1 MGKFSIE
8 DILGSSDSN
17 SEKYAFNPEKIDS
30 FFRHAA
36 LMTLLKAKAKTL
48 LADLPRVER
57 VVYND
62 CAENANSPLAMS
74 KCLLKLIKI
83 RDYGAE
89 NRLLPSSRHFFGP
102 NNDEISPNVYGYPRE
117 TSTEEYL
124 SLFGQWKRVVTNIA
138 YSFMPFKSWP
148 KHIPT
153 EQLTANRRTLN
164 ESITDKNSSKEGYHR
179 PSYAIYPS
187 PSMPSTRNNSTYY
200 SLLRRKLLLKSYG
213 EKDVSFIRRK
223 KSIPER
229 KILRN
234 FDNMKKLQRYISMAN
249 RYNSYMKRT
258 TEHNVK
264 FLKSL
269 PSFSGSMFEVRDK
282 STIFAQSLADKI
294 EQIFRQFHFQKFSI
308 LSPRM
313 FSIFPSHSKHQNG
326 EDAKSRIMSPELFSF
341 HNNSGFLPLPQLFGL
356 TSMDEKESL
365 EWIDLIL
372 EMSGTGRSIQKLLD
386 KHIDEINMLEHNLY
400 PAILKMERRDRKWER
415 MKRSLTPSQKTTLR
429 EQSYVFLNTGQQRLI
444 YGVTDNGMT
453 YGNEIDKE
461 KHLEKEIESLASLEY
476 VLQRLPRSANNNSNG
491 TIAKDTIVGGEG
503 AEPSHIGGES
513 PDTEHGSIPQIV
525 ALTPWALEN
534 RFGGVI
540 LEGIFLSPHAFAA
553 EIISP
558 ELLTLHV
565 LSPRAFIAA
574 ILSPLALGAKILSP
588 AAFRAEIL
596 SPEALSAYILTPEAF
611 ITEIL
616 SPCVLETR
624 IVSPK
629 AMVLQVL
636 SPVAGG
642 PRIASPESGGV
653 IVLSPNILSPRINST
668 ESYIVEVLSPHIL
681 GGEHHSH
688 ENERTEFGGLVR
700 ILGPPGAH
708 ESHHHHDT
716 HESHDH
722 NSHDSHNHESHGSHD
737 SHAGHEQKSPTSN
750 NQDSHTSNEDH
761 GTSGSLNIHPMI

>member
-1 MGKFSIE
+1 MGNFSIE
-8 DILGSSDSN
+8 EISGSSESN
-17 SEKYAFNPEKIDS
+17 SEKYAFNPVKIDS

-48 LADLPRVER
+48 LLDLPQVER

-62 CAENANSPLAMS
+62 CAVNASSPMAMS

-83 RDYGAE
+83 RDYGTE
-89 NRLLPSSRHFFGP
+89 NILTSSSSRFFTS
-102 NNDEISPNVYGYPRE
+102 NEISPNVYSNPRE

-124 SLFGQWKRVVTNIA
+124 SLFGQWKRVITDIA
-138 YSFMPFKSWP
+138 SSFMHFTSWP
-148 KHIPT
+148 KHALPS
-153 EQLTANRRTLN
+153 ANRRTPN
-164 ESITDKNSSKEGYHR
+164 VSIMDKNRSKEGYHT
-179 PSYAIYPS
+179 PSNTIYSS
-187 PSMPSTRNNSTYY
+187 PSMPSTTKNMTYY
-200 SLLRRKLLLKSYG
+200 SLLRRQLLLKSYG
-213 EKDVSFIRRK
+213 GQDLNFVRIK
-223 KSIPER
+223 KSIPAR

-264 FLKSL
+264 FLKTL
-269 PSFSGSMFEVRDK
+269 PSFSGSMFEIRDK
-282 STIFAQSLADKI
+282 STVFAQSLADKI

-313 FSIFPSHSKHQNG
+313 FSIFPSHSNHQNG
-326 EDAKSRIMSPELFSF
+326 EDAKSRFMSPELFSF
-341 HNNSGFLPLPQLFGL
+341 YNNSGILSLPQLFGL

-386 KHIDEINMLEHNLY
+386 KHVEEINLLEHSLY
-400 PAILKMERRDRKWER
+400 PGILKMERRDRKWER
-415 MKRSLTPSQKTTLR
+415 MRRSLTPAQKTTLR
-429 EQSYVFLNTGQQRLI
+429 EQSYVFLNAEQQRLI
-444 YGVTDNGMT
+444 YGKTDST
-453 YGNEIDKE
+453 IIYGNRINKE
-461 KHLEKEIESLASLEY
+461 KHLEKEIESIASLED
-476 VLQRLPRSANNNSNG
+476 VLQRLPRSADFNSTG
-491 TIAKDTIVGGEG
+491 ILGKDTIVGGEG

-629 AMVLQVL
+629 AMVLQIL

-688 ENERTEFGGLVR
+688 ENERLEFGGLVK
-700 ILGPPGAH
+700 ILGAPGAH
-708 ESHHHHDT
+708 DTHHHDS
-716 HESHDH
+716 HESHGH
-722 NSHDSHNHESHGSHD
+722 NSHGSHKNEPHGSHD
-737 SHAGHEQKSPTSN
+737 SHAGHEQQSPTRN
-750 NQDSHTSNEDH
+750 NQDSHTPNEDH
-761 GTSGSLNIHPMI
+761 GTGGSLNNHPMT